1 MARSRCRLDGP
12 SDQDGYDSF
21 VPEDTPPQTPPMAP
35 ASVPA
40 GSPAQRMTRLKK
52 ASKVYGLVSD
62 ILTPQ
67 RLGLLAAVA
76 VLLGFGWL
84 GGWNEAVAETDD
96 IPVVK
101 AGDAHAAKPFEITV
115 KKAFHADKLSPILP
129 AIDGRRYLLVTAD
142 VVNTSDRPMLAGTL
156 TSDLTLDATG
166 LTTLE
171 FRDGPVSAKPQV
183 YRINDTLGARA
194 FSPGVTVPVVLVWQ
208 QDTTA
213 TIPGQVTVTVP
224 AHTWRASSMDG
235 AQDWRDPEPAFR
247 VTLDVAEL
255 PEA

>member
-129 AIDGRRYLLVTAD
+129 AMFFANRNQQRAMV
-142 VVNTSDRPMLAGTL
+142 P
-156 TSDLTLDATG
+156 
-166 LTTLE
+166 
-171 FRDGPVSAKPQV
+171 GPCASRNFCSSSAV
-183 YRINDTLGARA
+183 H
-194 FSPGVTVPVVLVWQ
+194 GVAP
-208 QDTTA
+208 
-213 TIPGQVTVTVP
+213 P
-224 AHTWRASSMDG
+224 
-235 AQDWRDPEPAFR
+235 F
-247 VTLDVAEL
+247 
-255 PEA
+255 